1 MERTN
6 GAARAAQ
13 ALTPPQQRGLLAIAA
28 GDTHVRR
35 DVVDKLRAFGLV
47 EGVAP
52 SKRRATDAGRLVAD
66 ELRVALMRPSENV
79 PARPIDI
86 VEALVSVE
94 HRAVPD
100 GVPGAVAR
108 MLFDLPTDAARV
120 AALRWL
126 AGPDGAGYLGA
137 IKDAFIVAARPGRT
151 YEQTAE
157 HLRISP
163 RAVNRAVSR
172 HNAARQSELDTAI
185 PAGG

>member
-13 ALTPPQQRGLLAIAA
+13 ALTPPQQRGLLAITA
-28 GDTHVRR
+28 GGTHVRR
-35 DVVDKLRAFGLV
+35 DVVDKLQGAGLV
-47 EGVAP
+47 DEH
-52 SKRRATDAGRLVAD
+52 RRATDAGRLVAD
-66 ELRVALMRPSENV
+66 ELRVALVRPAESV

-94 HRAVPD
+94 HRAAPD

-108 MLFDLPTDAARV
+108 LLFDLPTDAARV
-120 AALRWL
+120 GALAWL
-126 AGPDGAGYLGA
+126 AAPEGAAYLGA
-137 IKDAFIVAARPGRT
+137 IKDAFIVASRPGRT

-163 RAVNRAVSR
+163 RAVNKAVSR
-172 HNAARQSELDTAI
+172 HNAARQSELDTVI